1 MALDTKI
8 FRKEIKFVAGAAK
21 IPQLPRYHLQQ
32 IAFVGK
38 SNVGKSSLINSLV
51 GRKDLARTSKTPGRT
66 QQINFFNLSDHFI
79 LVDLPGYGYA
89 KVSKTD
95 RANWDQLISHYLF
108 NTDTL
113 GLINILI
120 DSRRGIKDHDTEVLD
135 MMHEADLNIQIILT
149 KSDEIKNHDELLKE
163 VSNFMETRYHKQVPI
178 LLTSTRKNKGIEE
191 VRKSLLGN
199 LLSH

>member
-8 FRKEIKFVAGAAK
+8 FRKDIKFTHGAAS
-21 IPQLPRYHLQQ
+21 ISALPRYHLPQV
-32 IAFVGK
+32 AFVGK
-38 SNVGKSSLINSLV
+38 SNVGKSSLINILV

-66 QQINFFNLSDHFI
+66 QQINFFNMSDHLI

-89 KVSKTD
+89 KVSHSD
-95 RANWDQLISHYLF
+95 RANWDRLISHYLF

-113 GLINILI
+113 SLINILI

-149 KSDEIKNHDELLKE
+149 KSDEVKNHEKLVDEI
-163 VSNFMETRYHKQVPI
+163 SNFMQTRYHKQVPI
-178 LLTSTRKNKGIEE
+178 LLTSTKKKSGIDE
-191 VRKSLLGN
+191 VRKSILDN
-199 LLSH
+199 LS

>member
-8 FRKEIKFVAGAAK
+8 FRKEIKFTHGAAS
-21 IPQLPRYHLQQ
+21 IGALPKYHLPQ

-38 SNVGKSSLINSLV
+38 SNVGKSSLINAIV

-66 QQINFFNLSDHFI
+66 QQINFFNLSDHLI

-89 KVSKTD
+89 KVSHKE
-95 RANWDQLISHYLF
+95 RANWDKLISHYLF

-113 GLINILI
+113 HLINILI
-120 DSRRGIKDHDTEVLD
+120 DSRRGIKEHDTEVLD

-149 KSDEIKNHDELLKE
+149 KSDEIKNHDELVSE
-163 VSNFMETRYHKQVPI
+163 ISNFMQTRYHKQVPI
-178 LLTSTRKNKGIEE
+178 LLTSTKKNQGIEE
-191 VRKSLLGN
+191 VRNSLL
-199 LLSH
+199 SI